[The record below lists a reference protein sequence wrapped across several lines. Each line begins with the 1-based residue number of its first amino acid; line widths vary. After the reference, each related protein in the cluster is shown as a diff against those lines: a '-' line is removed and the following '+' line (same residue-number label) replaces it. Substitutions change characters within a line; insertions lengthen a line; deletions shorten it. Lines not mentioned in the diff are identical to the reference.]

1 MLCNYVVLMTN
12 VIKLICCYKYLALE
26 DEMHYVFV
34 RGERLLDAVTCRGA
48 AKAVLV
54 MFVNFAI
61 T

>member
-1 MLCNYVVLMTN
+1 MTN
-12 VIKLICCYKYLALE
+12 LIKLNRYYNYPALV
-26 DEMHYVFV
+26 DEVHYVFV
-34 RGERLLDAVTCRGA
+34 RGERLLDAVTCRA